1 MKAIVGWL
9 LLLTLT
15 LLTAVVYGGDAQPQS
30 QTQATAAP
38 NAPALPEP
46 ALGLE
51 PKAIE
56 LLKAACSRLAAASTM
71 SFTTVVSYESPSLL
85 AALPLVYTTKSD
97 VTVQKPN
104 KLRVITAGDG
114 PATEFYYDGKTMMAF
129 APAENLVA
137 IADAPATID
146 ATLEAAYN
154 TAAIYFPF
162 TDVVVA
168 DPYKDLSEGLIVA
181 FYIGQSK
188 VVGGVTTDMVAYGND
203 KVFVQA
209 WIGTEDKLPR
219 MLRAVYRDDPERLRN
234 QLEFSNW
241 KLGVAVTTD
250 TFKSAKAAGAKRIN
264 FAPPNP
270 PADASQKNQQ

>member
-15 LLTAVVYGGDAQPQS
+15 LLTAVVYGGDAQPQPQT

-38 NAPALPEP
+38 NTPALPEP

-85 AALPLVYTTKSD
+85 AALPLVYTTKSE
-97 VTVQKPN
+97 VTVQKPD
-104 KLRVITAGDG
+104 KLRVITLGDG

-154 TAAIYFPF
+154 NAAIYFPF

-241 KLGVAVTTD
+241 KLGAPVTAD
-250 TFKSAKAAGAKRIN
+250 SFKSAKAAGAKRIN
-264 FAPPNP
+264 FARPDP
-270 PADASQKNQQ
+270 PADASQKN